1 MALVSR
7 PGKGAYLQSGWRG
20 QEEWAMRTIL
30 VGRRSLLGL
39 AALGALSIAAPASAG
54 GSISYQE
61 LPLPPGKVTLFEPDQ
76 GMSIQQYCV
85 LQQYV
90 CRNLAEN
97 PSRGSPDVVS
107 THQDLLNSEL
117 KDAFRQRVPR

>member
-1 MALVSR
+1 
-7 PGKGAYLQSGWRG
+7 
-20 QEEWAMRTIL
+20 MRTIL

-54 GSISYQE
+54 GSSISYQE

-107 THQDLLNSEL
+107 VHQDLVNSGL
-117 KDAFRQRVPR
+117 KDAFRQRVSR